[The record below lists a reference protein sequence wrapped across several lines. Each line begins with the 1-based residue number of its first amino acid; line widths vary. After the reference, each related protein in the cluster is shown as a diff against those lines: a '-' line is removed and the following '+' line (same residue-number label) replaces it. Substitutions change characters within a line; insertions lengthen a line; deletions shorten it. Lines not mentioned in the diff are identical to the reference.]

1 LRSRNVSIRSQEE
14 AREFG
19 FAENDLL
26 DASKVPKVSGGVS
39 SDGGAETNFVEGDT
53 RAVSSE
59 REDVIR
65 IINGVAGFD
74 NVDLS
79 ELVDDVA
86 TDVEVLVGLTVAI
99 QVDFSFTLDVRN
111 INRGQSVRDE
121 RGGELAGLDGL
132 DVQVV
137 VVTIGC
143 WYTQHSGASGDGVW
157 DVSIGTFS

>member
-1 LRSRNVSIRSQEE
+1 LTIDSGLRSRNISIRSQEE

-19 FAENDLL
+19 SAKNDLL

-65 IINGVAGFD
+65 VSDRVAVLN

-79 ELVDDVA
+79 ELFDNVT
-86 TDVEVLVGLTVAI
+86 TDVEVLVGLTVAV
-99 QVDFSFTLDVRN
+99 QVDFRFTLNVCDVD
-111 INRGQSVRDE
+111 RG
-121 RGGELAGLDGL
+121 
-132 DVQVV
+132 
-137 VVTIGC
+137 
-143 WYTQHSGASGDGVW
+143 
-157 DVSIGTFS
+157 